1 MPTAKHEALHRIFR
15 EDSSLFARTFKLLDV
30 AFPSPCAVSVMDTD
44 LTELEPITRRADTLL
59 YLESEQ
65 GDHVLVIESQSHEDK
80 DKTSSWAYYIG
91 YLHARH
97 ECPVTLL
104 VVCHDLATA
113 RWARRPKGIGL
124 EERPSL
130 VLHPIVLG
138 PDNVPAI
145 TDLAEASEDVV
156 LAVFSA
162 LTHGR
167 SPQVTA
173 ILEVLAAALDTV
185 DTQTA
190 GYFAEFTEVGLGD
203 TDARHLWRRLMST
216 KTYRYQSEFA
226 QQIRAEGVAVGRA
239 EEAAA
244 MLMIILENRRIPVTP
259 DVRER
264 IMSCTDTT
272 LLESWA
278 KRAFRATTADELFD

>member
-15 EDSSLFARTFKLLDV
+15 EDSSLFARTFKLLDI

-44 LTELEPITRRADTLL
+44 LTELEPVARRADTLL

-65 GDHVLVIESQSHEDK
+65 GDHVLVIESQSREDK
-80 DKTSSWAYYIG
+80 DKAGSWAYYIG

-97 ECPVTLL
+97 TCPVTLL

-145 TDLAEASEDVV
+145 TDLAQASEDVV

-203 TDARHLWRRLMST
+203 TDARYLWRALMST
-216 KTYRYQSEFA
+216 KTYRYQSEYA
-226 QQIRAEGVAVGRA
+226 QQIRAEGEARGEARGEAKALLRVLHHRGVPVPPVA
-239 EEAAA
+239 
-244 MLMIILENRRIPVTP
+244 
-259 DVRER
+259 RER
-264 IMSCTDTT
+264 IMSCSDTD
-272 LLESWA
+272 LLEAWLD
-278 KRAFRATTADELFD
+278 RALNVTTADELFG